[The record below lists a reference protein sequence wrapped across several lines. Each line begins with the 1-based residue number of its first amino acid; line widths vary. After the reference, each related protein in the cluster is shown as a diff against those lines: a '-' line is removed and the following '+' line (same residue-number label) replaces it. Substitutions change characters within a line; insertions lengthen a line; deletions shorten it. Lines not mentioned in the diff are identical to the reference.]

1 MQIHN
6 KNQNKNSIMQTKV
19 YKTRVSILLILIVI
33 SVGILCQLPLIM
45 NHAPK
50 MAIISNSATM
60 FFVLGF
66 GIASIIN
73 IKYVIVNDTLRI
85 YSFFW
90 IHKDIKIDSIRKME
104 PSRSIIS
111 SPAGSL
117 KRLAIRLP
125 STITNMMW
133 CIYPLVIR
141 RISSMRLIK
150 EESVKNKV

>member
-1 MQIHN
+1 
-6 KNQNKNSIMQTKV
+6 
-19 YKTRVSILLILIVI
+19 
-33 SVGILCQLPLIM
+33 
-45 NHAPK
+45 

-117 KRLAIRLP
+117 KRLAIHYNKYDVVYISPRYQEDF
-125 STITNMMW
+125 INE
-133 CIYPLVIR
+133 INKR
-141 RISSMRLIK
+141 RK
-150 EESVKNKV
+150 CKD

>member
-66 GIASIIN
+66 GIASIVN
-73 IKYVIVNDTLRI
+73 IKYVI
-85 YSFFW
+85 
-90 IHKDIKIDSIRKME
+90 
-104 PSRSIIS
+104 
-111 SPAGSL
+111 
-117 KRLAIRLP
+117 
-125 STITNMMW
+125 
-133 CIYPLVIR
+133 LVIW
-141 RISSMRLIK
+141 
-150 EESVKNKV
+150 

>member
-6 KNQNKNSIMQTKV
+6 KNQNKNSIVQTKV

-117 KRLAIRLP
+117 KRLAIHYNKYDVVYISPRYQEDF
-125 STITNMMW
+125 INE
-133 CIYPLVIR
+133 INKR
-141 RISSMRLIK
+141 RKCK
-150 EESVKNKV
+150 E

>member
-117 KRLAIRLP
+117 KRKGDPWLLPKPRKRYRSALAYTAIHFP
-125 STITNMMW
+125 
-133 CIYPLVIR
+133 V
-141 RISSMRLIK
+141 
-150 EESVKNKV
+150 SVPCSPYSGH